1 MKRSTRASSR
11 SLSSEGDSS
20 SVEKK
25 TTYQKKKGK
34 KLPPLCEPTQWV
46 AILPEGAKNSR
57 GGYTFIP
64 LVDPKTGSE
73 RQYVISEEK
82 HQIYEAQ
89 KCSDEPR
96 SWLIGDTVQTDGSL
110 LISNP
115 MDPLFLALPYLT
127 KAAKAG
133 KFTTLEA
140 ILDDP
145 TRGNSSLLEQYVSSE
160 QWRHICDVK
169 ELPGEVFVYRYSQP
183 KTINWLRK
191 KVEALSAEL
200 QSQNVHVGSGSVSAT
215 LVKSLKNN
223 SASKEDYL
231 VYACGMVCEYLDE
244 RLTTVL
250 SQEYSIK
257 DVTKRPQQHTMNQP
271 PAKRQRTDSVDSGL
285 FSQQS
290 SLDDEYSSQQPSG
303 QELSATA
310 SRSGGGNS
318 GPLEDY
324 TKCNTSLPPV
334 APPAKKLSQAQ
345 KALAKADKKGMK
357 SLSSFFGKTKT

>member
-1 MKRSTRASSR
+1 
-11 SLSSEGDSS
+11 
-20 SVEKK
+20 
-25 TTYQKKKGK
+25 
-34 KLPPLCEPTQWV
+34 
-46 AILPEGAKNSR
+46 
-57 GGYTFIP
+57 
-64 LVDPKTGSE
+64 
-73 RQYVISEEK
+73 
-82 HQIYEAQ
+82 
-89 KCSDEPR
+89 
-96 SWLIGDTVQTDGSL
+96 
-110 LISNP
+110 

-145 TRGNSSLLEQYVSSE
+145 THGNSSLLEQYVSSE
-160 QWRHICDVK
+160 QWRHICDIK
-169 ELPGEVFVYRYSQP
+169 ELPGEVLVYRYSQT

-200 QSQNVHVGSGSVSAT
+200 KSQNVHVGSGSVSAT

-257 DVTKRPQQHTMNQP
+257 DATKRPQQNTVNQP

-290 SLDDEYSSQQPSG
+290 SLDDNEDSSQRPSG

-310 SRSGGGNS
+310 SSNGCSGGGND